1 MSHDFNLD
9 GLLNYDDDQAV
20 SPDTIISELGKQLE
34 EATNGFVK
42 GVVREY
48 EGSIESYDQLSAF
61 ASIASALGT
70 SVIHKDIQDNLG
82 AIGYQNFKFEFF
94 LTAPKIENYKY
105 RILFFEYGIG
115 MYPVKI
121 VLEQGIADEI
131 FKKENANYIIEYET
145 KNELENVIINIL
157 KTKKRLNEILAAN
170 TGKPYETI
178 AADTERDNYMSAQ
191 EAAEYGLIDSVI
203 TNR

>member
-34 EATNGFVK
+34 EDTNGFVK

-48 EGSIESYDQLSAF
+48 EWPIESYDQLSAF

-94 LTAPKIENYKY
+94 LTAPKIENYSI
-105 RILFFEYGIG
+105 ILS
-115 MYPVKI
+115 
-121 VLEQGIADEI
+121 L
-131 FKKENANYIIEYET
+131 
-145 KNELENVIINIL
+145 
-157 KTKKRLNEILAAN
+157 RLRL
-170 TGKPYETI
+170 
-178 AADTERDNYMSAQ
+178 
-191 EAAEYGLIDSVI
+191 
-203 TNR
+203 

>member
-48 EGSIESYDQLSAF
+48 EGPIESYDQLSAF

-94 LTAPKIENYKY
+94 IGFCFLNMALECIQSKLFLNKGLQMKY
-105 RILFFEYGIG
+105 LR
-115 MYPVKI
+115 
-121 VLEQGIADEI
+121 
-131 FKKENANYIIEYET
+131 KKMLII
-145 KNELENVIINIL
+145 
-157 KTKKRLNEILAAN
+157 
-170 TGKPYETI
+170 
-178 AADTERDNYMSAQ
+178 
-191 EAAEYGLIDSVI
+191 
-203 TNR
+203 

>member
-70 SVIHKDIQDNLG
+70 SVRLD
-82 AIGYQNFKFEFF
+82 
-94 LTAPKIENYKY
+94 
-105 RILFFEYGIG
+105 
-115 MYPVKI
+115 
-121 VLEQGIADEI
+121 
-131 FKKENANYIIEYET
+131 KKEL
-145 KNELENVIINIL
+145 KLVDKSSDEND
-157 KTKKRLNEILAAN
+157 E
-170 TGKPYETI
+170 
-178 AADTERDNYMSAQ
+178 
-191 EAAEYGLIDSVI
+191 
-203 TNR
+203 

>member
-48 EGSIESYDQLSAF
+48 EGPIESYDQLSAF

-94 LTAPKIENYKY
+94 LTAPKITMCMGLAASMGAFLLAGGAKGKRLALPNSEIMIHQPSGGARGQETEI
-105 RILFFEYGIG
+105 RIVAE
-115 MYPVKI
+115 
-121 VLEQGIADEI
+121 
-131 FKKENANYIIEYET
+131 
-145 KNELENVIINIL
+145 NIL
-157 KTKKRLNEILAAN
+157 KTKKVIKVMQELIYATKRFERLDKKELKLVDKSSDENDE
-170 TGKPYETI
+170 
-178 AADTERDNYMSAQ
+178 
-191 EAAEYGLIDSVI
+191 
-203 TNR
+203 

>member
-48 EGSIESYDQLSAF
+48 EGPIESYDQLSAF

-70 SVIHKDIQDNLG
+70 SVIHKDIQ
-82 AIGYQNFKFEFF
+82 
-94 LTAPKIENYKY
+94 
-105 RILFFEYGIG
+105 
-115 MYPVKI
+115 
-121 VLEQGIADEI
+121 EI
-131 FKKENANYIIEYET
+131 CAVVQDIRVSCT
-145 KNELENVIINIL
+145 
-157 KTKKRLNEILAAN
+157 
-170 TGKPYETI
+170 
-178 AADTERDNYMSAQ
+178 
-191 EAAEYGLIDSVI
+191 
-203 TNR
+203 